1 MSVSTRGISSASIAS
16 YGNSVAS
23 SLECWQHCRVSRREG
38 RKAAYDGIE
47 AGPRQAHRRI
57 CGAHSTLRPACP
69 SRSHRHGAGHSHS
82 AWLRSCG
89 RLFHRGARAGGV
101 DQSVVHH
108 AVGRYADLRDDHIR
122 GIGDYGSQSR
132 EITAI
137 VTLATTP
144 NAGAPVGRSAHAP
157 SPAHAA
163 DRWGTAR

>member
-16 YGNSVAS
+16 YGNSAAS

-38 RKAAYDGIE
+38 KEVAYGGIE

-57 CGAHSTLRPACP
+57 CRAHSTLRPACP
-69 SRSHRHGAGHSHS
+69 SLSHRHGAGHSHS

-101 DQSVVHH
+101 DQPVVHH
-108 AVGRYADLRDDHIR
+108 AVGSYADLRDDHIR
-122 GIGDYGSQSR
+122 GVGDHGSQSR

-137 VTLATTP
+137 VTLVTTP
-144 NAGAPVGRSAHAP
+144 NTGAPAERSDHAP

-163 DRWGTAR
+163 DRRDTAR

>member
-1 MSVSTRGISSASIAS
+1 MTASKPARG
-16 YGNSVAS
+16 
-23 SLECWQHCRVSRREG
+23 
-38 RKAAYDGIE
+38 
-47 AGPRQAHRRI
+47 RRI
-57 CGAHSTLRPACP
+57 AVYVALIPLCALLALPGAIGMVQAIRILLGCDHAAGYST
-69 SRSHRHGAGHSHS
+69 G
-82 AWLRSCG
+82 
-89 RLFHRGARAGGV
+89 GARAGGV

-137 VTLATTP
+137 VTLATTL

>member
-1 MSVSTRGISSASIAS
+1 MSVSTRGISSASSAS
-16 YGNSVAS
+16 YGNSAAS

-38 RKAAYDGIE
+38 KGVAYGGIE

-57 CGAHSTLRPACP
+57 CRAHSTLRPACP
-69 SRSHRHGAGHSHS
+69 SWSHRHGAGHSHT

-108 AVGRYADLRDDHIR
+108 AVGSYTNLRDDHIR
-122 GIGDYGSQSR
+122 GIGDRGSQSR

-137 VTLATTP
+137 VILATTLT
-144 NAGAPVGRSAHAP
+144 AGAPVGRSAHAP

-163 DRWGTAR
+163 DRRDTAR